1 MAAVR
6 LSKPPRLPAHAHY
19 SLYRDWLLNNFYD
32 HLCSYCLLQHESL
45 EIEHVEPV
53 QYAPNRKNDPS
64 NLLLACRRC
73 NGGKS
78 DYHPLLGSRRT
89 RTQDRT
95 GFSVLDVRRDDFTD
109 LYEITQDGRLQPKP
123 GQHYERAIW
132 NVLLLKL
139 DIKFVADKRAE
150 CLRILHAC
158 EGLIGKGGDKS
169 EDLLKVLVP
178 LCAKQGLLLHV
189 FGISVSAALQSRL
202 AEYTERHRP
211 NLQL

>member
-158 EGLIGKGGDKS
+158 EGLI
-169 EDLLKVLVP
+169 EDEFFEGQVTLILKMPAYNVQIFETNL
-178 LCAKQGLLLHV
+178 
-189 FGISVSAALQSRL
+189 
-202 AEYTERHRP
+202 TELT
-211 NLQL
+211 NGQIDIVQFD